1 MDQHIELLAWEFDE
15 EDQSQD
21 LIDEFKPGMSSGE
34 FQQLVV
40 QYLSVDD
47 ELLDSDGVI
56 KSLKDDQTIR
66 IFNSKSD
73 IFPVSVSTR

>member
-1 MDQHIELLAWEFDE
+1 MLAWEFDE

>member
-15 EDQSQD
+15 EEQSQD

>member
-1 MDQHIELLAWEFDE
+1 MLAWEFDE
-15 EDQSQD
+15 EEQSQD